1 MKEWLREYAAGAGW
15 ELYRV
20 AISPFFEG
28 TSFSRFFSSWFCV
41 FFHACNLLFS

>member
-1 MKEWLREYAAGAGW
+1 MSIESNPNMKEWLREYAAGAGW

-28 TSFSRFFSSWFCV
+28 TSFSRYF
-41 FFHACNLLFS
+41 LFSYWF